1 MVAILGDPPPYVME
15 VTSHDLR
22 SVEMKMIG
30 TSDSS
35 SGKPPTMVLKIP
47 SHQVAGA
54 TPLPHPFDP
63 LSAYEIERAA
73 SVVTKEHGPLLFNAV
88 AALEPRKAE
97 MLHWLADPEHFPRP
111 RRVAD
116 VVATAKGSKVYDGL
130 VDLEE
135 EKIIK
140 WEYTAGVQPIV

>member
-1 MVAILGDPPPYVME
+1 
-15 VTSHDLR
+15 
-22 SVEMKMIG
+22 
-30 TSDSS
+30 
-35 SGKPPTMVLKIP
+35 MVLKSP
-47 SHQVAGA
+47 APQVAGA

-63 LSAYEIERAA
+63 LSAYELEKAA
-73 SVVTKEHGPLLFNAV
+73 AIVIKEHGSLLFNAV

-97 MLHWLADPEHFPRP
+97 MLHWLADPDHSPRP

-116 VVATAKGSKVYDGL
+116 VVATAKGSKVYDGF